1 MAHEPGRENCPWAPD
16 TVAVAASARLRVRAF
31 GPAPLRSAL
40 SRAIHI
46 PRGIDVTAA
55 GRLLVRSLC
64 MLFDH
69 YLPHQNLQRFSRV
82 I

>member
-55 GRLLVRSLC
+55 VVIARWRLLGQLSET
-64 MLFDH
+64 
-69 YLPHQNLQRFSRV
+69 
-82 I
+82 